1 MEQFFSLPLATIA
14 LAVGFVLA
22 ALIAGMLLAG
32 GGGAPVIRLGVR
44 NLPRR
49 PARAI
54 LIVLGLTLA
63 TTTISSAFG
72 TGDTIGS
79 TLRSLVTVTLGTT
92 DEAIVVNVPRQ
103 SAGDRARSLANGTFG
118 GLRAADLNFFPQNQ
132 YDGLRAR
139 LGTSGAIAATAPAIT
154 DQVTV
159 TVTDAGA
166 TRTAIG
172 LLATRTPDPAFGPFV
187 TTEGAAI
194 DLGGLGTDAV
204 VLNRAAADLFGI
216 TVGQTLQIRPAEGS
230 ATGGIDAP
238 EWAVRIAAI
247 SPNDG
252 IGGAAPLIIAPLA
265 AYQGILGRNNQI
277 NQILVANGGGDASV
291 DRTTA
296 ASEAL
301 RGALVDRPAA
311 QNLRAFLARPEI
323 QRGLL
328 DYEATQAG
336 RDRQKIA
343 DLRQEALK
351 DELTPRFISLVTDP
365 RVRRQLQGLTRQ
377 LPSFTDRRTMQN
389 QLNSLAFLSV
399 IEVKREGLDQAD
411 EYGNVVTTVFL
422 VLGIFSLGAA
432 ILLIHL
438 IFSLLAAD
446 RASELATL
454 RALGMGRRQIAAIF
468 LSEGFLY
475 AMLGAAFGAI
485 AGIVATRLTV
495 ASLAEALV
503 SFGYQLQPRI
513 EPRSLAI
520 AFLAGLLL
528 TFLAM
533 CAAAWR
539 VSHAQIIAAT
549 RGEERSEGRGGSTIA
564 VGLLLLVAAAAV
576 WWRWQTPALP
586 YLPRH
591 PLIIPGTLA
600 LLTLG
605 GAALLTGLLRRFRA
619 GDGARLVTPVQTL
632 AGFALAALWLRALAG
647 LPTVG
652 GEIRDDALAA
662 AIGGLALIG
671 TSVWTATR
679 ALAPALRALD
689 RAFAPLPR
697 LRLIVRPAAAALG
710 AARGRVALTVTMFG
724 MVVFIM
730 VAALTLIDSLVN
742 AYAGGEPPIAG
753 FDLRGDLPA
762 TVAAIGSTGEIN
774 AALASSQ
781 AIRPDSFVAIGGIAS
796 FPARA
801 VQFGTPNASWRD
813 ATIVA
818 ADDGFL
824 DQATIGFSRH
834 ARGYGDDA
842 AIWRAL
848 RARGGLAV
856 LTGTRSGGGLDP
868 PPGDGPFAPFTVW
881 ARATDGGAP
890 TKLTIIGI
898 IDPRSDAPPGIWTA
912 RATAAALGT
921 AFPPPSSYF
930 FTLAPGTAAADAV
943 AGLKVA
949 FADRSLVVT
958 DLNGTVRIGQS
969 VRALL
974 TQLVQG
980 FMGLGLV
987 AGVAALGIIG
997 IQSVIERRQ
1006 QLGTLRALGYTR
1018 LQTQASLALESAAT
1032 AAVGVA
1038 LGTALGLILARS
1050 LVAILA
1056 VRAPELRFAPPWGQI
1071 GFTLTLALLG
1081 TLAALLIAAWQAGRV
1096 SPADALRP
1104 VG

>member
-1 MEQFFSLPLATIA
+1 MDQFFSLPLATIA
-14 LAVGFVLA
+14 LIGGFALAV
-22 ALIAGMLLAG
+22 LIAGTLLVG
-32 GGGAPVIRLGVR
+32 GRGAPVIRLGVR

-79 TLRSLVTVTLGTT
+79 TLRSLVTITLGTT
-92 DEAIVVNVPRQ
+92 DEAIVINVPRQ

-118 GLRAADLNFFPQNQ
+118 GLRAANLGFFPQNQ

-139 LGTSGAIAATAPAIT
+139 LGTGAAIAATAPAIA

-159 TVTDAGA
+159 TVADAGA

-172 LLATRTPDPAFGPFV
+172 LLATRTPDPAFG
-187 TTEGAAI
+187 TLAARGGAPI
-194 DLGGLGTDAV
+194 DLDGLGANAV
-204 VLNRAAADLFGI
+204 VLNSAAADLFGVA
-216 TVGQTLQIRPAEGS
+216 VGQRLQIRPSEGGPL
-230 ATGGIDAP
+230 APGAAP
-238 EWAVRIAAI
+238 EWTVQIAAI
-247 SPNDG
+247 SPSDG
-252 IGGAAPLIIAPLA
+252 IGGAAPLIIVPLA
-265 AYQGILGRNNQI
+265 AYQGVLGRNGQI
-277 NQILVANGGGDASV
+277 NQILVANSGGAASV
-291 DRTTA
+291 ERTAA

-301 RGALVDRPAA
+301 RGALVDRSAA
-311 QNLRAFLARPEI
+311 QSLRTFLARPEI

-328 DYEATQAG
+328 DYEATLTG
-336 RDRQKIA
+336 RDRAKIA
-343 DLRQEALK
+343 DLRQEAVK
-351 DELTPRFISLVTDP
+351 EELTPRFISVVTDP
-365 RVRRQLQGLTRQ
+365 RVRRQLLGLTRQ
-377 LPSFTDRRTMQN
+377 LPNFNDRRTMQA
-389 QLNSLAFLSV
+389 QLNALALLSV
-399 IEVKREGLDQAD
+399 IEVKQEGLDQAA

-454 RALGMGRRQIAAIF
+454 RSLGMGRRQIAAIF

-475 AMLGAAFGAI
+475 ALFGAALGAV
-485 AGIVATRLTV
+485 AGIIATRLTV

-503 SFGYQLQPRI
+503 SFGYQLEPRI

-549 RGEERSEGRGGSTIA
+549 RGEERSEGRGGITIA
-564 VGLLLLVAAAAV
+564 VGATLLVAAAAV
-576 WWRWQTPALP
+576 WWRWRLPTLP
-586 YLPRH
+586 YLPQH
-591 PLIIPGTLA
+591 PLIVPGSLA

-605 GAALLTGLLRRFRA
+605 VTALLTGFLRRFRA
-619 GDGARLVTPVQTL
+619 GNAGRFVTPVQTL
-632 AGFALAALWLRALAG
+632 AGFVLAALWLRALAR

-652 GEIRDDALAA
+652 GELRDDAITAA
-662 AIGGLALIG
+662 VGGLMLIG
-671 TSVWTATR
+671 ASVWTATR

-689 RAFAPLPR
+689 RGFAPLPR

-753 FDLRGDLPA
+753 FDLRGDLPT
-762 TVAAIGSTGEIN
+762 TVATIGSTDEIN
-774 AALASSQ
+774 AALAASQ
-781 AIRPDSFVAIGGIAS
+781 AIRPEAFAAIGGIAS
-796 FPARA
+796 FPIRA

-818 ADDGFL
+818 ADGGFL
-824 DQATIGFSRH
+824 GQTTIGFSRR

-848 RARGGLAV
+848 RAGGGLAV
-856 LTGTRSGGGLDP
+856 LTGTRSGATLDAP
-868 PPGDGPFAPFTVW
+868 TGAGTFAPFTVW
-881 ARATDGGAP
+881 VRGADSGTP
-890 TKLTIIGI
+890 VKLTIIGI
-898 IDPRSDAPPGIWTA
+898 IDPRSDAPPGVWTA
-912 RATAAALGT
+912 RATATALGT
-921 AFPPPSSYF
+921 TVPAPSSYF
-930 FTLAPGTAAADAV
+930 FTLAPGAAAADAL
-943 AGLKVA
+943 AGLKVT
-949 FADRSLVVT
+949 FADRGFVVT
-958 DLNGTVRIGQS
+958 DLNTTIRIGQS

-980 FMGLGLV
+980 FMGLGLI

-1018 LQTQASLALESAAT
+1018 LQTQLSLALESAAT

-1050 LVAILA
+1050 LIAILT

-1081 TLAALLIAAWQAGRV
+1081 TLAALLVAAWQAGRI

>member
-1 MEQFFSLPLATIA
+1 MDQFFSLPLATIA
-14 LAVGFVLA
+14 LTGGFVLA
-22 ALIAGMLLAG
+22 VLIAGTLLAG
-32 GGGAPVIRLGVR
+32 GRGAPVIRLGVR

-79 TLRSLVTVTLGTT
+79 TLRSLVTITLGTT
-92 DEAIVVNVPRQ
+92 DEAIVINVPRQ

-118 GLRAADLNFFPQNQ
+118 GLRAADLGFFPQNQ

-139 LGTSGAIAATAPAIT
+139 LGAGAAIAATAPAIA

-159 TVTDAGA
+159 TVADAGA

-172 LLATRTPDPAFGPFV
+172 LLATRTPDRAFGTL
-187 TTEGAAI
+187 TTLGGAPI
-194 DLGGLGTDAV
+194 DLDGLGANAV
-204 VLNRAAADLFGI
+204 VLNSAAADLFGVA
-216 TVGQTLQIRPAEGS
+216 VGQSFQVRPSEGGPL
-230 ATGGIDAP
+230 APGAAP
-238 EWAVRIAAI
+238 EWTVQVAAI
-247 SPNDG
+247 SPSDR

-265 AYQGILGRNNQI
+265 AYQAILGRNGQI
-277 NQILVANGGGDASV
+277 NQILVANNGGAASV
-291 DRTTA
+291 ERTAA

-301 RGALVDRPAA
+301 RGALVDRAAA
-311 QNLRAFLARPEI
+311 QSLRTFLARPEI

-328 DYEATQAG
+328 DYEATLTG
-336 RDRQKIA
+336 RDRAKIA
-343 DLRQEALK
+343 DLRREAVK
-351 DELTPRFISLVTDP
+351 EELTPRFISVVTDP
-365 RVRRQLQGLTRQ
+365 RVRRQLLGLTRQ
-377 LPSFTDRRTMQN
+377 LPNFNDRRTMQA
-389 QLNSLAFLSV
+389 QLNSLALLSV
-399 IEVKREGLDQAD
+399 IEVKQEGLDQAD

-454 RALGMGRRQIAAIF
+454 RSLGMGRRQIAAIF

-475 AMLGAAFGAI
+475 ALCGAAFGAV

-495 ASLAEALV
+495 ASLAAALV
-503 SFGYQLQPRI
+503 SFGYQLEPRI
-513 EPRSLAI
+513 EPRSLVI

-549 RGEERSEGRGGSTIA
+549 RGEERSEGRDGITIA
-564 VGLLLLVAAAAV
+564 VGAILLVAAAAV
-576 WWRWQTPALP
+576 WWRWRLPTLP

-591 PLIIPGTLA
+591 PLIVPGSLA

-605 GAALLTGLLRRFRA
+605 VATLLIGLLRRVRA
-619 GDGARLVTPVQTL
+619 GYAGRFVTPVQTL
-632 AGFALAALWLRALAG
+632 AGFVLAALWLRTLAG

-652 GEIRDDALAA
+652 GELRDDAITAA
-662 AIGGLALIG
+662 VGGLMLIG
-671 TSVWTATR
+671 ASVWTATR

-689 RAFAPLPR
+689 RGLAPLPR

-762 TVAAIGSTGEIN
+762 TVATIGSTGEID
-774 AALASSQ
+774 AALAASQ
-781 AIRPDSFVAIGGIAS
+781 AIRPEAFAAIGGIAS
-796 FPARA
+796 FPVRA

-813 ATIVA
+813 AMIVA

-824 DQATIGFSRH
+824 GQTTIGFSRR

-848 RARGGLAV
+848 RAGGGLAV
-856 LTGTRSGGGLDP
+856 LTGTRSGATLDTP
-868 PPGDGPFAPFTVW
+868 TGDGTFAPFTVW
-881 ARATDGGAP
+881 VRGADNGTP
-890 TKLTIIGI
+890 VKLTIIGI
-898 IDPRSDAPPGIWTA
+898 IDPRSDAPPGVWTA
-912 RATAAALGT
+912 RATAARVGT
-921 AFPPPSSYF
+921 TVPAPSSYF
-930 FTLAPGTAAADAV
+930 FTLAPGTAAADAL
-943 AGLKVA
+943 AGLKVT
-949 FADRSLVVT
+949 FADRSFVVT
-958 DLNGTVRIGQS
+958 DLNTTVRIGQS

-980 FMGLGLV
+980 FMGLGLI

-1018 LQTQASLALESAAT
+1018 LQTQLSLALESAAT
-1032 AAVGVA
+1032 AAIGVA

-1050 LVAILA
+1050 LIAILT

-1081 TLAALLIAAWQAGRV
+1081 TLAALLVAAWQAGRI

>member
-1 MEQFFSLPLATIA
+1 MEQFFSLPLATVA
-14 LAVGFVLA
+14 LAVGFALA
-22 ALIAGMLLAG
+22 VLIAGVLLAG
-32 GGGAPVIRLGVR
+32 GHGAPTIRLGVR

-118 GLRAADLNFFPQNQ
+118 GLRAADLGFFPQNQ
-132 YDGLRAR
+132 YDGLRQR
-139 LGTSGAIAATAPAIT
+139 LGASVAIAAIAPAIA

-159 TVTDAGA
+159 TVADAGA

-172 LLATRTPDPAFGPFV
+172 LLATRTPDPAFGAFV
-187 TTEGAAI
+187 TTEGAPI
-194 DLGGLGTDAV
+194 DLDGLGTDAV
-204 VLNRAAADLFGI
+204 VLNRAAADLFGVA
-216 TVGQTLQIRPAEGS
+216 VGQALQIRPS
-230 ATGGIDAP
+230 DGGPLAP
-238 EWAVRIAAI
+238 GDTSEWTVRVAAI
-247 SPNDG
+247 GPNDG
-252 IGGAAPLIIAPLA
+252 IGGAAPLIIAPLT
-265 AYQGILGRNNQI
+265 AYQGVLGRSNQI

-291 DRTTA
+291 GRTTA

-311 QNLRAFLARPEI
+311 QNLRTFLARPEI

-328 DYEATQAG
+328 DYEATLTG
-336 RDRQKIA
+336 RDREKIA
-343 DLRQEALK
+343 DLRQEATK
-351 DELTPRFISLVTDP
+351 GEMTPRFVSLVTDP
-365 RVRRQLQGLTRQ
+365 RVRRQLLGLTRQ
-377 LPSFTDRRTMQN
+377 LPNFIDRRNMQN
-389 QLNSLAFLSV
+389 QLNSLALLSV
-399 IEVKREGLDQAD
+399 IEIKQEGLDQAD
-411 EYGNVVTTVFL
+411 EYGGVVTTIFL

-438 IFSLLAAD
+438 IFSLLATD

-475 AMLGAAFGAI
+475 ALLGAALGAV

-513 EPRSLAI
+513 EPRSLLV

-539 VSHAQIIAAT
+539 VSHAQIVAAT
-549 RGEERSEGRGGSTIA
+549 RGEERGEGRGGGAIA
-564 VGLLLLVAAAAV
+564 VGATLLLAATIV
-576 WWRWQTPALP
+576 WWRWRAPALP
-586 YLPRH
+586 YLPRY
-591 PLIIPGTLA
+591 PLIVPGTSS

-605 GAALLTGLLRRFRA
+605 GATLLTGLLRRTRA
-619 GDGARLVTPVQTL
+619 EDGGRLIGSVQTL
-632 AGFALAALWLRALAG
+632 AGFLLAALWLRALAG
-647 LPTVG
+647 LPTIG
-652 GEIRDDALAA
+652 GAIRDDALTA
-662 AIGGLALIG
+662 AIGGLSLIG
-671 TSVWTATR
+671 ASVWTATH
-679 ALAPALRALD
+679 ALAPALRLLD
-689 RAFAPLPR
+689 RGLAPLPR

-730 VAALTLIDSLVN
+730 VAALTLIDSLVS
-742 AYAGGEPPIAG
+742 AYTGGEPPIAG

-762 TVAAIGSTGEIN
+762 TTTIGSVDEIA

-781 AIRPDSFVAIGGIAS
+781 AIRPEAIAAIGGIAP

-801 VQFGTPNASWRD
+801 VQFGTPRATWRD
-813 ATIVA
+813 TTIVA

-824 DQATIGFSRH
+824 GQAAIGFSRR
-834 ARGYGDDA
+834 ARGYNDDA
-842 AIWRAL
+842 AIWRAM
-848 RARGGLAV
+848 RAGGGLAV
-856 LTGTRSGGGLDP
+856 MTGTRSAGGLDP
-868 PPGDGPFAPFTVW
+868 PPGDGTFSPFTAW
-881 ARATDGGAP
+881 ARGADGGEP
-890 TKLTIIGI
+890 IKLTIIGI
-898 IDPRSDAPPGIWTA
+898 IDPRSDAPPGVWTS
-912 RATAAALGT
+912 RATASALG
-921 AFPPPSSYF
+921 AASSPPGSYF
-930 FTLAPGTAAADAV
+930 FTLAPGTAAADAI
-943 AGLKVA
+943 AGLKVT
-949 FADRSLVVT
+949 FADRSLVIT
-958 DLNGTVRIGQS
+958 DLNNTIRIGQA

-980 FMGLGLV
+980 FMGLGLI

-1050 LVAILA
+1050 LIAILT
-1056 VRAPELRFAPPWGQI
+1056 VRAPELRFIPPWGQI
-1071 GFTLTLALLG
+1071 GVTLTLALLG
-1081 TLAALLIAAWQAGRV
+1081 TLAALLVAAWQVGRV

-1104 VG
+1104 IG

>member
-14 LAVGFVLA
+14 LTIGFALA
-22 ALIAGMLLAG
+22 ALIAGTLLAG
-32 GGGAPVIRLGVR
+32 GRGAPVIRLGVR

-79 TLRSLVTVTLGTT
+79 TLRSLVTTTLGTT

-118 GLRAADLNFFPQNQ
+118 GLRAADLGFFPQNQ
-132 YDGLRAR
+132 YDGLRER
-139 LGTSGAIAATAPAIT
+139 LGTSDAIAATAPAIA

-159 TVTDAGA
+159 VVTDAGE

-172 LLATRTPDPAFGPFV
+172 LLATRTPDPAFGTLATVAGTP
-187 TTEGAAI
+187 I
-194 DLGGLGTDAV
+194 DLGGLGANAV
-204 VLNRAAADLFGI
+204 VLNRAAADLFGVA
-216 TVGQTLQIRPAEGS
+216 VGQTLQIRPSDGS
-230 ATGGIDAP
+230 SLAP
-238 EWAVRIAAI
+238 GTSSEWTVQVAAI
-247 SPNDG
+247 SPSDG

-265 AYQGILGRNNQI
+265 AYQGVLGRNNQI

-291 DRTTA
+291 SRTTA
-296 ASEAL
+296 TSEAL
-301 RGALVDRPAA
+301 RGALVERPAA
-311 QNLRAFLARPEI
+311 QNLRTFLARPEI

-328 DYEATQAG
+328 DYEATLTG
-336 RDRQKIA
+336 RDREKIA
-343 DLRQEALK
+343 DLRQEATK

-365 RVRRQLQGLTRQ
+365 RVRRQLGGLTTQ
-377 LPSFTDRRTMQN
+377 LPSFTDRRNMQD
-389 QLNSLAFLSV
+389 QLRSLARLSV
-399 IEVKREGLDQAD
+399 IEVKQEGLDQAD
-411 EYGNVVTTVFL
+411 EYGNVVTTIFL

-454 RALGMGRRQIAAIF
+454 RSLGMGRRQIAAIF

-475 AMLGAAFGAI
+475 ALLGAALGAV

-513 EPRSLAI
+513 EPRSLLI
-520 AFLAGLLL
+520 AFLSGLLL

-549 RGEERSEGRGGSTIA
+549 RGEERSESHGGSTIA
-564 VGLLLLVAAAAV
+564 VGALLLVAAAAV
-576 WWRWQTPALP
+576 WWRWHTPTVP

-591 PLIIPGTLA
+591 PLIAPGTLS

-605 GAALLTGLLRRFRA
+605 GAALPTGILRRLRA
-619 GDGARLVTPVQTL
+619 GNAGRLVTPVQTL
-632 AGFALAALWLRALAG
+632 AGFVLAALWLRALAS
-647 LPTVG
+647 LPTSG
-652 GEIRDDALAA
+652 GELRDDALTAA
-662 AIGGLALIG
+662 VGGLMLIG
-671 TSVWTATR
+671 ASVWTATR

-689 RAFAPLPR
+689 RGFAPLPR

-762 TVAAIGSTGEIN
+762 TVATLGSTDEIN

-781 AIRPDSFVAIGGIAS
+781 AIRPESFAAIGGIAS
-796 FPARA
+796 FSARA
-801 VQFGTPNASWRD
+801 VQFGTPRASWRD
-813 ATIVA
+813 ATIIA

-824 DQATIGFSRH
+824 GQTTIHFSRR
-834 ARGYGDDA
+834 ARGYNDDA

-848 RARGGLAV
+848 RAGGGLAV
-856 LTGTRSGGGLDP
+856 LTGTRSGATLDAP
-868 PPGDGPFAPFTVW
+868 AGDGTFAPFTVW
-881 ARATDGGAP
+881 ARATDGGTP
-890 TKLTIIGI
+890 VKLTIVGI
-898 IDPRSDAPPGIWTA
+898 IDPRSDAPPGVWTS
-912 RATAAALGT
+912 RGTASALGAT
-921 AFPPPSSYF
+921 LPPPSSYF
-930 FTLAPGTAAADAV
+930 FTLTPGTAAADAL
-943 AGLKVA
+943 AGLKVT
-949 FADRSLVVT
+949 FADRSLVVA
-958 DLNGTVRIGQS
+958 DLNSTVRIGQS

-980 FMGLGLV
+980 FMGLGLI

-1050 LVAILA
+1050 LIAILT
-1056 VRAPELRFAPPWGQI
+1056 VRAPELRFAPPWNQI
-1071 GFTLTLALLG
+1071 GFTLALALLG

-1104 VG
+1104 TG